1 MLRAGLAPLALLG
14 NSPRAR
20 RVVARAGR
28 PNGKLEERNPTLI
41 APCVAVGGAGT
52 PGMMTRL
59 EVQVLLEPYWR
70 ESNVNS
76 SCTNIS
82 GDGRAYPMCEPA
94 RGCEMEAGSEAQHR
108 TEVNSDAGWPVWVS
122 TPEHVMPDI
131 QSWQDSTRSG
141 GGAKSCHLILGDL
154 WRSSSRGR
162 TREDTGS
169 KPTEKSDHLIVAMKP
184 GNAGG
189 AKGVTG

>member
-1 MLRAGLAPLALLG
+1 
-14 NSPRAR
+14 
-20 RVVARAGR
+20 
-28 PNGKLEERNPTLI
+28 
-41 APCVAVGGAGT
+41 
-52 PGMMTRL
+52 MMTKP
-59 EVQVLLEPYWR
+59 EVRVLLEPYWR

-108 TEVNSDAGWPVWVS
+108 TEVNSDAGWSVWVS
-122 TPEHVMPDI
+122 TPEHAMPNI

-141 GGAKSCHLILGDL
+141 GGVKFCHLILGDL
-154 WRSSSRGR
+154 CRPSRRGR
-162 TREDTGS
+162 TCGNAGS
-169 KPTEKSDHLIVAMKP
+169 KPTEKSDHPIVALKP

-189 AKGVTG
+189 AKGGTG